1 MRVLYAI
8 SLLYQRKVVV
18 EKTNFSML
26 LIFSIK
32 EKVSKENGKKF
43 VMNLNGLTSEN
54 LTNSK

>member
-1 MRVLYAI
+1 LRVLYAI
-8 SLLYQRKVVV
+8 SPLYQRKVVV

-26 LIFSIK
+26 PIFSIK

-43 VMNLNGLTSEN
+43 VMSLNGLTSEN